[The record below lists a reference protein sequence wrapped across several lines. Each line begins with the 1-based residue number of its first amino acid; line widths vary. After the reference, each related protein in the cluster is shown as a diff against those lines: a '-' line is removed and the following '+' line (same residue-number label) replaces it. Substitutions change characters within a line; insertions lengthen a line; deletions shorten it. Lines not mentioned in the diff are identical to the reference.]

1 MLGLTVIKRLVALS
15 LALVFA
21 AQLLAG
27 ICMCLDA
34 AEDNHGKMSCCKSEK
49 SERAAISSLMGCCRE
64 ACGDPTGGLPGSA
77 NASSVQI
84 SAPVLAAVEN
94 LLADLNAKS
103 KFKPAI
109 SISRRAGDS
118 PQLFI
123 KPPNLYLRG
132 HAFLI

>member
-1 MLGLTVIKRLVALS
+1 MLDLTVVKRFVSFAL
-15 LALVFA
+15 AFVFA

-27 ICMCLDA
+27 ICMCLSA
-34 AEDNHGKMSCCKSEK
+34 ADDNHGKTSCCKSKK
-49 SERAAISSLMGCCRE
+49 SEQAAMSSLMGCCRE

-94 LLADLNAKS
+94 LLADLHAKS
-103 KFKPAI
+103 NFKPLIAI
-109 SISRRAGDS
+109 SKRAGVS